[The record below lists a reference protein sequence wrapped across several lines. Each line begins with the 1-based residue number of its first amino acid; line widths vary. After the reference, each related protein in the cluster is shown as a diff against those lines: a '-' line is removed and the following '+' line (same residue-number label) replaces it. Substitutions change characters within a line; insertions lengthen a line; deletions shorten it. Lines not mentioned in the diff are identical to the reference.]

1 MPFELE
7 VLVVSIWAAL
17 GLFIAL
23 TALIIVFRA
32 ADRFYQA
39 RLWRRRALYQ
49 AVVDRLFSGVPVP
62 ASDLRLIRPGDAVVL
77 EGMLLPLLVFLRGP
91 LQEAVT
97 RAAEDAG
104 LVDLRLRDLSRRG
117 AHARAEAMETLGR
130 LRSTKAVAPL
140 IESLSREAPAIR
152 HVAVRALGR
161 IAAPEALEPL
171 LGELGRADEAGLK
184 VVTQAVVG
192 YGWGCVPAILR
203 RLERPGDHAEREVSI
218 LGRLRAQEAV
228 PRLIELLDA
237 APTPH
242 LRAASAA
249 ALGAT
254 AHPDAVPAL
263 LRALGDPM
271 REVRAQAAWAL
282 GRVGDPLAV
291 EALDAALDDG
301 YLWVR
306 LRAAESLAALG
317 EAGLAALRRRAAG
330 PGSEV
335 RTLAREILDVAG
347 DPR

>member
-1 MPFELE
+1 MPSALNG
-7 VLVVSIWAAL
+7 LVESIWAAL
-17 GLFIAL
+17 GLFLAL
-23 TALIIVFRA
+23 TAVIIASRA
-32 ADRFYQA
+32 AGRLRQS
-39 RLWRRRALYQ
+39 RLWRRRSLYQ
-49 AVVDRLFSGVPVP
+49 QVDERLLSGEPVP
-62 ASDLRLIRPGDAVVL
+62 AADLRLRRPGDAVVL

-91 LQEAVT
+91 LQAAVT

-117 AHARAEAMETLGR
+117 AHARAEAMEKLGR

-140 IESLSREAPAIR
+140 VESLSRESPAIR

-171 LGELGRADEAGLK
+171 LDELERADEAGLK

-192 YGWGCVPAILR
+192 YGWGCVPALLR
-203 RLERPGDHAEREVSI
+203 RLERPGAHAEREVSI

-242 LRAASAA
+242 LRAAAAA

-254 AHPDAVPAL
+254 AHPDGLPAL
-263 LRALGDPM
+263 LRALSDPM

-282 GRVGDPLAV
+282 GRVGDPRAV
-291 EALDAALDDG
+291 EPLDAALGDG

-317 EAGLAALRRRAAG
+317 EGGLAALRRRAAG

-347 DPR
+347 EPR